1 MLLLVFI
8 KDHTSLSVI
17 TALEVFIA
25 LTATHFAG
33 HISSLALQINDEQLI
48 YLSLPQ
54 DTLNDQKFV
63 VKLTALLSMSVSER
77 RDLP

>member
-25 LTATHFAG
+25 LTATHFAW
-33 HISSLALQINDEQLI
+33 HISSLALQINDEQLN
-48 YLSLPQ
+48 YLSMPE